1 MSGPESRTHGRLL
14 PVPTP
19 SALHPVRLRPD
30 FPATVPPAPPAA
42 GPPESAAV
50 QHRAPTRNTT
60 FVPIALLL
68 PGESPRLQGHDPAHL
83 ARLAEVDTA
92 LPPILVERAT
102 MRVIDG
108 THRLMA
114 AVLRGQ
120 DSIEVEFFD
129 GNSADAFLQAVQAN
143 VAHGFPLT
151 QADRRAAAERIIAS
165 HPHLSDRAIA
175 EVAGLGAKT
184 VASIRRSSGD
194 GVQQISR
201 VGRDGRVRPLS
212 PVEGRMRVAELLA
225 QYPLA
230 SLREVARNAGVSP
243 ATASDVRRRL
253 ERGEHPA
260 PLTGTEALAAGS
272 ITGIAGNAGTAGA
285 AGPDA
290 GPGAS
295 DRSLPGHGGM
305 AAAPRANRAPEV
317 DATVVLDKLVR
328 DPSLRHKEEG
338 RHLLRVLRNNAIA
351 AQEWDELTDAVPAHC
366 GSLVGQL
373 ARRYAEFWH
382 NFAQALDQREQSHRS

>member
-1 MSGPESRTHGRLL
+1 
-14 PVPTP
+14 
-19 SALHPVRLRPD
+19 
-30 FPATVPPAPPAA
+30 
-42 GPPESAAV
+42 
-50 QHRAPTRNTT
+50 
-60 FVPIALLL
+60 VPIALLL

-83 ARLAEVDTA
+83 ARLAEVDTP

-129 GNSADAFLQAVQAN
+129 GDSADAFLQAVQAN

-151 QADRRAAAERIIAS
+151 QADRRAAAERIIAT

-184 VASIRRSSGD
+184 VAGIRRSSGD
-194 GVQQISR
+194 GGVPQTAR

-225 QYPLA
+225 QYPMA

-260 PLTGTEALAAGS
+260 PAAATETLAAS
-272 ITGIAGNAGTAGA
+272 AQAQASETN
-285 AGPDA
+285 AGPDSA
-290 GPGAS
+290 GRP
-295 DRSLPGHGGM
+295 LPAHTGTAAGGP
-305 AAAPRANRAPEV
+305 ARANRAPEV

-338 RHLLRVLRNNAIA
+338 RHLLRVLRNNAIG
-351 AQEWDELTDAVPAHC
+351 AQEWDDLTEAVPAHC

-373 ARRYAEFWH
+373 ARRYAELWH
-382 NFAQALDQREQSHRS
+382 NFAQALDKREQSHHA